1 MRVMFLLLVL
11 ANLMFFG
18 WANWVDRPAIRPRAT
33 TPVPA
38 LQLAPR
44 TDVPVA
50 SAAPPRCR
58 SLGPWLDEVAASVA
72 NAVLVRRGLTPA
84 PRRVETREP
93 DGYWVYIAAAGAE
106 QQRNALRQLARAG
119 VRDAAVVGD
128 AAVDGRV
135 SAGVFTEQPG
145 AEERAAAVRRAG
157 LTPVVE
163 ERQRTRSVWWLDV
176 ALSPQTAE
184 PGVDDAELNPGGAA
198 IQWSDC
204 PG

>member
-33 TPVPA
+33 APVPA

-44 TDVPVA
+44 TDAPLA
-50 SAAPPRCR
+50 SAVPQRCR
-58 SLGPWLDEVAASVA
+58 SLGPWLDETVAAAAS
-72 NAVLVRRGLTPA
+72 AVLARRGFTPA
-84 PRRVETREP
+84 SRRVETRES
-93 DGYWVYIAAAGAE
+93 DGYWVYIAAADAE

-128 AAVDGRV
+128 EAAGGRV
-135 SAGVFTEQPG
+135 SAGVFTEQQG
-145 AEERAAAVRRAG
+145 AEERATAVRRAG
-157 LTPVVE
+157 LAPVVE
-163 ERQRTRSVWWLDV
+163 ERQRTRSAWWLDV
-176 ALSPQTAE
+176 SFSAQAAE
-184 PGVDDAELNPGGAA
+184 PGADDAELNPQGVALR
-198 IQWSDC
+198 WSDC